1 MSARVVKSP
10 IKFRSFTID
19 RAKMVDDK
27 ESRTIE
33 LAFSSEAAVRS
44 FDWDLGEYDEIL
56 DHKSSS
62 VVMTR
67 LSNRAPL
74 LLEHDRGQQIGV
86 IEKASID
93 ADRIGRA
100 TVRFG
105 KGNLANEIFQDVK
118 DGIRSLV
125 SVGYRVYD
133 LEEEDDDKKEGPK
146 TMRATRWEPM
156 EISIVAIPADISV
169 GVGRSKKDEDTNDL
183 TIHESKR
190 TMKIQLDK
198 EPQDGGGGDDMT
210 PEQMRAAWEKEA
222 GERQKQ
228 REDELNSMVYL
239 ANEYGAK
246 ELLRTAMDKKM
257 SLQDFQGELLKQVA
271 KKGGGTQVRIDGLS
285 RGQSIGE
292 MFTDSESY
300 KASLRMR
307 AHRQVN
313 MEIKDRATF
322 LTTTGLTGY
331 QRPPGVVLLEQQPVT
346 IAMLCSQGETSQ
358 PTVRFIREVSYTQ
371 AATAVA
377 EEGQKPEAS
386 FDLEE
391 VDAAV
396 KKIAVIGRVSDEMFA
411 DFAYVRDY
419 VNNRLAYMVESKED
433 VDLLTGAGG
442 NAITGILNT
451 SNIQTQAAGTEP
463 TIADAL
469 HKAITKVQ
477 AIGFFAADAIVM
489 HPTDYQTCR
498 LTKDANGQYFGGG
511 PFGGAYGQGQ
521 YSNVGAMWGLPVVR
535 TTAISQGTALV
546 GAFRLGAQ
554 VWRKMGLT
562 IDTTNSDASD
572 FVYNRIAI
580 RAEKRLALTVYR
592 PLAFCTVTG
601 IPA

>member
-1 MSARVVKSP
+1 MAPTQKTVKSP
-10 IKFRSFTID
+10 VKYRSFAID
-19 RAKMVDDK
+19 RASMKTEGED
-27 ESRTIE
+27 RTVE
-33 LAFSSEAAVRS
+33 LAFSSEAPVRS
-44 FDWDLGEYDEIL
+44 YAYDIGEYDEIL
-56 DHKSSS
+56 DHRSSS
-62 VVMTR
+62 VVLTR
-67 LSNRAPL
+67 MQARAPL

-86 IEKASID
+86 VESVKIG
-93 ADRIGRA
+93 ADKVGRA
-100 TVRFG
+100 MVRFG
-105 KGNLANEIFQDVK
+105 KSVLASEILQDVK

-133 LEEEDDDKKEGPK
+133 LEEEETEDGK
-146 TMRATRWEPM
+146 TPIMRAMRWEPM
-156 EISIVAIPADISV
+156 EVSIVAIPADISV
-169 GVGRSKKDEDTNDL
+169 GVGRSRKNDEDSNDL
-183 TIHESKR
+183 TIHERKR
-190 TMKIQLDK
+190 TMKIQLDH
-198 EPQDGGGGDDMT
+198 EPADGGGGVDD
-210 PEQMRAAWEKEA
+210 PNQLRAQWEKETE
-222 GERQKQ
+222 ERNKQ
-228 REDELNSMVYL
+228 WQEQQNSMLYL

-246 ELLRTAMDKKM
+246 DLYRKALETKM
-257 SLQDFQGELLKQVA
+257 SLADFQGELLKKVS
-271 KKGGGTQVRIDGLS
+271 KSGGGTKVNIDGGN

-292 MFTDSESY
+292 QFVDSESY
-300 KASLRMR
+300 KMCLRMR
-307 AHRQVN
+307 SHRQVN
-313 MEIKDRATF
+313 FEIKERATF

-346 IAMLCSQGETSQ
+346 IAMLLSQGETSQ

-396 KKIAVIGRVSDEMFA
+396 KKIAVIGRVSDEMFS
-411 DFAYVRDY
+411 DFSYVRDY
-419 VNNRLAYMVESKED
+419 VNNRLSYMVESKED
-433 VDLLTGAGG
+433 VDLLNGAGG
-442 NAITGILNT
+442 NAITGILQT
-451 SNIQTQAAGTEP
+451 SNIQTQTAGTEP
-463 TIADAL
+463 TVADAL

-489 HPTDYQTCR
+489 HPTDYQTIR
-498 LTKDANGQYFGGG
+498 LTKDANGQYYGGG

-521 YSNVGAMWGLPVVR
+521 FSNVGACWGLPVIR
-535 TTAISQGTALV
+535 TTAITQGTALV

-601 IPA
+601 IA